1 MLQWSIFYP
10 IAKDPHHGVK
20 MQQKL
25 AFLFLLPF
33 VIYVS
38 GSGLFNL
45 RNFLKLFKLFHPDDG
60 KRGHFE
66 FRNTSKGL
74 FKQYDLSVIKCTV
87 IFKKHLS
94 GCFLIKNFWRG
105 NLSSPKPL
113 LRWSITKKCSWWSNF
128 SERFFLFILIFS

>member
-1 MLQWSIFYP
+1 
-10 IAKDPHHGVK
+10 

-45 RNFLKLFKLFHPDDG
+45 PNFLKLFKLLHPDDG
-60 KRGHFE
+60 KRGYFE

-74 FKQYDLSVIKCTV
+74 F
-87 IFKKHLS
+87 
-94 GCFLIKNFWRG
+94 
-105 NLSSPKPL
+105 
-113 LRWSITKKCSWWSNF
+113 
-128 SERFFLFILIFS
+128 